1 MSNEKITPGKIIDWF
16 GDEEPLSGYG
26 KMILGESYIL
36 TGQIEQG
43 KKLIKEGWITA
54 DLSKTE
60 LSFSEKNLRIIL
72 MQKITFKEQI
82 ILLGK
87 ISTGI

>member
-1 MSNEKITPGKIIDWF
+1 LSNEKITPGKIIDWF

-43 KKLIKEGWITA
+43 KEI
-54 DLSKTE
+54 
-60 LSFSEKNLRIIL
+60 N
-72 MQKITFKEQI
+72 
-82 ILLGK
+82 
-87 ISTGI
+87 